1 MAGKNKK
8 KAKASTAEARE
19 TVVVTDGRTYRRA
32 RYIDLIKALFPDPE
46 EAEWAFA
53 ILAPVLGQILRER
66 PDADADIKQIAD
78 EDIREAFY
86 EAVLQAVQMPFMAAP
101 KIEAAVRE
109 ELGWTYR
116 KEKEVLDR
124 VGLTLAATEWFGLF
138 AELDAM
144 EAQTRKSGEPLSHG
158 TSYRKEAYIKL
169 AKRLRADGKKI
180 STVALERRLQRLKKS
195 QARTPEQ
202 EQRAREYDAH
212 LETFHVV
219 ERADGFYVER
229 PDVEAGAPT
238 YGPFSRKRT
247 AEYYT
252 AVWADREFEALAGA
266 KDATDAAAVR
276 MSVRPEF
283 PPDDLAAYEARMETY
298 LNYLK

>member
-138 AELDAM
+138 AELDAI

-238 YGPFSRKRT
+238 MDHSAGRGRPSITQRSGLTESSRPSPAPKTRPTPPPSECRSGPNSRRTISQPMKRGWKPT
-247 AEYYT
+247 
-252 AVWADREFEALAGA
+252 
-266 KDATDAAAVR
+266 
-276 MSVRPEF
+276 
-283 PPDDLAAYEARMETY
+283 
-298 LNYLK
+298 